1 MTDIRNRIVGD
12 GIANPRELQ
21 ANPGNWRTHPARQLD
36 ALRGILASVGWV
48 QRVIVN
54 KNTGFIL
61 DGHARVELAAS
72 EGAHEIPVVFVD
84 LEPDEERLVLA
95 TLDPIGALAGT
106 DTSQLEALLDSV
118 STDDPALQALLD
130 ELRDGIPEVEI
141 IEGQTEPDNV
151 PSVSADAVSKTGD
164 VWILGD
170 HRVGCGDSTDLAM
183 VERLIGPGTKAG
195 LLHADPPYG
204 MGKEADGVE
213 NDNLYREKLDRFQ
226 MDWWALWSTF
236 CEDNASAYI
245 WGNAPDLWRL
255 WYCGGLSDAGNIAV
269 RNEIVWDK
277 QSTPGMKSD
286 LMTQYPE
293 ASERC
298 LFIQFGEQL
307 LGNVNQDNFFEG
319 WEKNRGYMAA
329 EATAC
334 GITGAILKEV
344 CGVAMFSHWFTKSQ
358 YTLIPEG
365 HYNTLAET
373 YPGHFTRPWRE
384 MKETHDR
391 AQADFR
397 HSVDK
402 RRSYF
407 DNAHDIMRD
416 TWTFKRVMGEE
427 RHGHATPKPVDMM
440 ERVMKSS
447 LKRGGLVLE
456 PFGGSGSTLMGAER
470 TGRICYTM
478 EMTPNYCDV
487 IVKRWQ
493 EYTGKPA
500 ILEATGQ
507 TFAEVA
513 DGLLPEVD
521 E

>member
-21 ANPGNWRTHPARQLD
+21 ANPENWRTHPARQLD

-61 DGHARVELAAS
+61 DGHARVELAAANG
-72 EGAHEIPVVFVD
+72 ETEIPVVFVD

-141 IEGQTEPDNV
+141 LEGQTEPDKV

-183 VERLIGPGTKAG
+183 VEKLVGADTRAA

-213 NDNLYREKLDRFQ
+213 NDNLYREKLDQFQ
-226 MDWWALWSTF
+226 MDWWGLWSTF
-236 CEDNASAYI
+236 CADNASAYI

-255 WYCGGLSDAGNIAV
+255 WYVGGLSDAGHLTV

-277 QSTPGMKSD
+277 QTIPGMKSD

-298 LFIQFGEQL
+298 LYIQFGEQL
-307 LGNVNQDNFFEG
+307 LGNVNQDNFFQG
-319 WEKNRGYMAA
+319 WEKNRGYMEA
-329 EATAC
+329 EAKAC
-334 GITGAILKEV
+334 GITGKVLKEV

-373 YPGHFTRPWRE
+373 YPGHFLRPWRE

-397 HSVDK
+397 HSCDQ
-402 RRSYF
+402 RRCYF

-416 TWTFKRVMGEE
+416 TWTFKRVVGED

-440 ERVMKSS
+440 ERVMNSS
-447 LKRGGLVLE
+447 LKRGGIVLE

-513 DGLLPEVD
+513 DGLLPED
-521 E
+521 DG